1 MPDEKPARPRARK
14 KAAPLGGNLLDNPAF
29 AGADDVVGYSVFG
42 QQAEPSPVPAQQ
54 DASTKAHAAE
64 ATESAA
70 EAGPRTEQAGD
81 RVAPEA
87 PPANDVATPP
97 AGEDEDSSQSP
108 DNADD
113 GKGETSAKSTPKEPA
128 KKQNSRKKKQE
139 STPEP
144 TDAHRAVAHS
154 WTESTLDLMLG
165 TREWSSV
172 PVRLTK
178 GMAQELTKR
187 MVSDSA
193 ATGKRMT
200 QAVYVDA
207 AFRRHLP
214 KTIEEQVA
222 LAAAYVRSGRVGTT
236 GKQST
241 YRVGPDIA
249 ELVQSMPMDMK
260 SAGRGRTAVHVF
272 SAAVQR
278 LLDELEEDGP
288 LIWPEED
295 EEQ

>member
-42 QQAEPSPVPAQQ
+42 QQAEPSPLPTQQ
-54 DASTKAHAAE
+54 DTSPA
-64 ATESAA
+64 
-70 EAGPRTEQAGD
+70 
-81 RVAPEA
+81 A
-87 PPANDVATPP
+87 PPADVTEP
-97 AGEDEDSSQSP
+97 AAVESP
-108 DNADD
+108 DADRVEDASSSASPSAGDAANSRTREEEASPSPDSVNAGGHD
-113 GKGETSAKSTPKEPA
+113 GPSKSTTKDPA
-128 KKQNSRKKKQE
+128 KKPNSRKKSQE
-139 STPEP
+139 TTPEP

-165 TREWSSV
+165 TRDWSSV

-178 GMAQELTKR
+178 GMAEKLTKR

-214 KTIEEQVA
+214 KSIEEQVA

-249 ELVQSMPMDMK
+249 ALVTSMPMDMK

-272 SAAVQR
+272 SAAVQA

-288 LIWPEED
+288 LIWPQED

>member
-1 MPDEKPARPRARK
+1 MPDEKPARPRGRK

-42 QQAEPSPVPAQQ
+42 QQDESSPLPAQQ
-54 DASTKAHAAE
+54 DTSPAAPPTDVAEPAAVESPDADRVEDTAS
-64 ATESAA
+64 SAA
-70 EAGPRTEQAGD
+70 TPAEDATNSHAREEGSSPSPNSVNAGG
-81 RVAPEA
+81 
-87 PPANDVATPP
+87 
-97 AGEDEDSSQSP
+97 
-108 DNADD
+108 DD
-113 GKGETSAKSTPKEPA
+113 GPSKSTTKNPA
-128 KKQNSRKKKQE
+128 KKPNSRRKSQE
-139 STPEP
+139 TTPEP

-165 TREWSSV
+165 TRDWSSV

-178 GMAQELTKR
+178 GMAEKLTKR

-214 KTIEEQVA
+214 KSIEEQVA

-249 ELVQSMPMDMK
+249 ALVTSMPMDMK

-288 LIWPEED
+288 LVWPQED